1 MTPRNSPGFWVK
13 PTAVALFIDTNIPI
27 YAAGRE
33 HPIKPFCQRIVMLA
47 ARRHREF
54 TTSSAVLQE
63 IIHYYL
69 SNNRWVEGRGI
80 FREFVETM
88 RGRIESVTP
97 EDAIV
102 AAEMAGENPHVG
114 GHDLFHVAVMR
125 RLGITR
131 IISADRD
138 FDKIDGVQRLDP
150 STIDRWPYSILD

>member
-1 MTPRNSPGFWVK
+1 MK
-13 PTAVALFIDTNIPI
+13 PTAAALFIDTNIPI

-33 HPIKPFCQRIVMLA
+33 HPLKPFCQRIVMLA

-88 RGRIESVTP
+88 RGSIEPVHP
-97 EDAIV
+97 DDAIL
-102 AAEMAGENPHVG
+102 AAELASQDLRVG
-114 GHDLFHVAVMR
+114 GHDLIHVAVMR

-138 FDKIDGVQRLDP
+138 FDRIDGVQRLDP